1 MKAMKGRVRG
11 WTLLATL
18 AAAFACADEGPVSG
32 PGDVTATL
40 IGPNGPEGAALLV
53 LLGEGIEAVEAVG
66 GVELYSATSDGG
78 VQIVLVDQAG
88 GDLSFR
94 VSLADTTRL
103 PQAIVRQVAG
113 PDDELR
119 SLDGYSVGFGR

>member
-1 MKAMKGRVRG
+1 MEAMTGRRLG
-11 WTLLATL
+11 WAL
-18 AAAFACADEGPVSG
+18 AAALVLVAACTDEGPVSG

-40 IGPNGPEGAALLV
+40 IGPNGPEGAALVV
-53 LLGEGIEAVEAVG
+53 LLGEGIGSVEPMGGTEAHSASADGAV
-66 GVELYSATSDGG
+66 
-78 VQIVLVDQAG
+78 QVLLIDQAG

-94 VSLADTTRL
+94 VALADTTRL

-119 SLDGYSVGFGR
+119 ALEGYRVSFGR